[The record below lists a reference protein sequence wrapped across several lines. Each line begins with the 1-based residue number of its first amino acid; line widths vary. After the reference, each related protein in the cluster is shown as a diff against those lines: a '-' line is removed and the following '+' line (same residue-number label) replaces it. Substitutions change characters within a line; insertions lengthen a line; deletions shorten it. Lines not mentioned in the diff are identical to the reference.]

1 MSFLITKQG
10 YEKLKTELQYLVNIE
25 RPRTLELL
33 SNSRVI
39 GDAQLED
46 SEYIFARDE
55 QDKIENRISYLSEL
69 LNNAKPIEL
78 KEQYNTVEFGATITL
93 LDCDTN
99 LKTKYTIVSSVE
111 SNPSQGFISIEAPI
125 IKELLGASVGEY
137 AEFNDKEYELLEIN

>member
-10 YEKLKTELQYLVNIE
+10 YENIKNELQHLLNVE

-55 QDKIENRISYLSEL
+55 QDKVENRISYLSNL
-69 LNNAKPIEL
+69 LDNAKPIEL
-78 KEQYNTVEFGATITL
+78 KEHYNNVEFGATITL

-99 LKTKYTIVSSVE
+99 IKTKYTIVSSFE
-111 SNPSQGFISIEAPI
+111 SNPSNGYISIEAPI
-125 IKELLGASVGEY
+125 IKELLGASVGDI
-137 AEFNDKEYELLEIN
+137 AEFNDKEYELIEIH